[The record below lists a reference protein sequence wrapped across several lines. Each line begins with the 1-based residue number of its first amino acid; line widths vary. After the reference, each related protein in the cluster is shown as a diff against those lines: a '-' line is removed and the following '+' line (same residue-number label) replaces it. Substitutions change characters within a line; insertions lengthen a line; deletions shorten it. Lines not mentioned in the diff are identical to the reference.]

1 VCRDSILRDSKVCAE
16 QGVKRVRGPSRRP
29 ELIGDEVVRNVGRQ
43 LRRLRQS
50 RGLTL
55 SELATRAGCSD
66 GYLSGV
72 ETGAITPTLSSIS
85 TLAAV
90 LGADLGAFFGGE
102 PEDTIHVHRAGSG
115 QRLRISPTASQTY
128 TILSARRLEPSFTG
142 LVEDLAPT
150 PDDTSYRYFGE
161 RFLVLLEGSV
171 VMGIGA
177 EEYALGPFDT
187 LHYSSHPAHRVR
199 VTSDVPARILWVVT
213 PALL

>member
-1 VCRDSILRDSKVCAE
+1 MRTGRQA
-16 QGVKRVRGPSRRP
+16 RP
-29 ELIGDEVVRNVGRQ
+29 IVEEGELSGDEVVRNVGRQ

-50 RGLTL
+50 RAMTL
-55 SELATRAGCSD
+55 SDLAARAGCSD

-72 ETGAITPTLSSIS
+72 ETGTITPTLSSIS

-102 PEDTIHVHRAGSG
+102 PDDALHVHRAGSG
-115 QRLRISPTASQTY
+115 HRLRISATASQTY

-142 LVEDLAPT
+142 LVEDLAPAR
-150 PDDTSYRYFGE
+150 DDLSYRYFGE
-161 RFLVLLEGSV
+161 RFLVLLEGSI

-177 EEYALGPFDT
+177 EEFALEALDS

-199 VTSDVPARILWVVT
+199 VTSEQPARILWVVT